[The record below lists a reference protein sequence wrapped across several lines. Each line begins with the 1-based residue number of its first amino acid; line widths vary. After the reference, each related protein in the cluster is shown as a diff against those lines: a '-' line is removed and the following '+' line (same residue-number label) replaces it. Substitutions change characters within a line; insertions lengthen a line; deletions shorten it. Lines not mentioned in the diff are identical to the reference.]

1 MKRRGIEDNRKA
13 GRRRERGQ
21 ALVEFALILPLLLL
35 LVIGLVE
42 FGRAWNAFQVI
53 TDAAREGARTAVVA
67 DASITEDSVY
77 SVIRSALARAA
88 LDADSATIALVG
100 VDAPTGQPARVEIQ
114 YPYRFTFLSPLMSWI
129 GDRETITLHTVSV
142 MRNE

>member
-1 MKRRGIEDNRKA
+1 MKRERNEQVRRIH
-13 GRRRERGQ
+13 GRRTGQ

-42 FGRAWNAFQVI
+42 FGRAWNAFHVI

-67 DASITEDSVY
+67 DATITQDSVFN
-77 SVIRSALARAA
+77 VIRTALQRAA
-88 LDADSATIALVG
+88 LDADDATIVLSG
-100 VDAPTGQPARVEIQ
+100 VDGATGEPARVEIR
-114 YPYRFTFLSPLMSWI
+114 YPYRFMFLGPLMNRV
-129 GDRETITLHTVSV
+129 GGGETVTLQSVSV

>member
-1 MKRRGIEDNRKA
+1 MM
-13 GRRRERGQ
+13 RERYEKARRVRFRGGQ

-67 DASITEDSVY
+67 NATITQDSVY
-77 SVIRSALARAA
+77 NVIRGALQRAA
-88 LDADSATIALVG
+88 LDADAATILLSG
-100 VDAPTGQPARVEIQ
+100 VDGPTGEPARVEIR
-114 YPYRFTFLSPLMSWI
+114 YPYRFAFLGPLMNWV
-129 GDRETITLHTVSV
+129 GDSETVTLQTVTV